1 MLTEEDND
9 IVCHVGP
16 GTLLGNLLR
25 RYWTPALLSDEV
37 PTPDCNPVK
46 VRILGEDLVAFR
58 DSDGRVGLMD
68 SCCPHRGSGMFFGR
82 NEENGLRCVY
92 HGWKFDYSGQ
102 CTDMPSEPADS
113 NYKDRLRIPAYP
125 THESGGLVW
134 AYMGPRDKMTPFRDF
149 GTEDLPQEQ
158 WRARKNLQPITW
170 MQRLEG
176 SFDTTHTSWLHMF
189 GAAQFLDADADGSD
203 HPGVYNSSTALWKYW
218 WYDRS
223 PRVEVKEDWFGFRG
237 VGLRKTPN
245 GNTHARLYHW
255 CIPYGAGGS
264 FSVPMDDENT
274 WQFNFNTVWTAG
286 RNALFEGRETNLNIP
301 QIATSGDRSQAPVR
315 NLANDFLI
323 DREAQRNG
331 TIYSGIGVGALG
343 NNGFTDQ
350 DVMARQTAYLDR
362 TKEHLGT
369 LDRKII
375 LLRRILLRAAKDVA
389 RGLEPPALEGS
400 LPYDKIEW
408 PDKMLN
414 PGEDWTRVGT
424 EIDPDYQKVYGI
436 AQPIPASTA

>member
-1 MLTEEDND
+1 
-9 IVCHVGP
+9 
-16 GTLLGNLLR
+16 
-25 RYWTPALLSDEV
+25 
-37 PTPDCNPVK
+37 
-46 VRILGEDLVAFR
+46 
-58 DSDGRVGLMD
+58 
-68 SCCPHRGSGMFFGR
+68 
-82 NEENGLRCVY
+82 
-92 HGWKFDYSGQ
+92 
-102 CTDMPSEPADS
+102 
-113 NYKDRLRIPAYP
+113 
-125 THESGGLVW
+125 
-134 AYMGPRDKMTPFRDF
+134 
-149 GTEDLPQEQ
+149 
-158 WRARKNLQPITW
+158 
-170 MQRLEG
+170 
-176 SFDTTHTSWLHMF
+176 
-189 GAAQFLDADADGSD
+189 
-203 HPGVYNSSTALWKYW
+203 LWKYW

-331 TIYSGIGVGALG
+331 TIYSGIGVGAMG

-389 RGLEPPALEGS
+389 RDLEPPALEGS